1 MLSSCYHDLM
11 AQLLIRKID
20 DDDMARLKRRALAEG
35 TSVEAIGRQALC
47 EAARL
52 TAKDKRALV
61 HEMREWSKD
70 ARIPGARQTLGI
82 DLIREDRD
90 VDH

>member
-1 MLSSCYHDLM
+1 M

-20 DDDMARLKRRALAEG
+20 DVDMARLKRRALAEQ
-35 TSVEAIGRQALC
+35 TSVEAIGRKALAD
-47 EAARL
+47 AARL
-52 TAKDKRALV
+52 TVDEKLALV
-61 HEMREWSKD
+61 REMHVWSEA
-70 ARIPGARQTLGI
+70 ARIPGAPQTLGI